1 LSKRIL
7 PAIQFVRIHHSTII
21 GIDWIDSIHKEKVQ
35 IGKTL
40 LPISD
45 TYRKGFREFI
55 EKK

>member
-7 PAIQFVRIHHSTII
+7 PANQFVRIHHSTII